1 MDGTSLFPAIQ
12 IASSG
17 LHAERQRMEVAAN
30 NLANARA
37 TRSAGGQLYERQAV
51 LFSAVYE
58 DALGRDG
65 NDLGGVEIQGIVSDG
80 RAPLRVHAPY
90 HPDADKDG
98 MVEQANISTIE
109 EMMDIISASRA
120 YQANLS
126 ALKQSREMAQQTISL
141 AQSK

>member
-1 MDGTSLFPAIQ
+1 MDAASLFPAIR

-37 TRSAGGQLYERQAV
+37 TRGADGQLYERQTV
-51 LFSAVYE
+51 LFSAAYE
-58 DALGRDG
+58 DALGNGGR
-65 NDLGGVEIQGIVSDG
+65 LGGVQVDDVVPEG
-80 RAPLRVHAPY
+80 RPPLRVHAPY
-90 HPDADKDG
+90 HPDADQDG

-109 EMMDIISASRA
+109 EMMDIVSASRA

-126 ALKQSREMAQQTISL
+126 ALKQSRDMARQTISL
-141 AQSK
+141 AQTK